1 MPVRVFPVHQIYGF
15 EDFSFKNPQIN
26 GRQSGMLEKLQ
37 ILKSI
42 KPRLKNPTTFHL
54 VNSGKLLN
62 IMEPQFFSICTMGI
76 R

>member
-1 MPVRVFPVHQIYGF
+1 
-15 EDFSFKNPQIN
+15 
-26 GRQSGMLEKLQ
+26 MLEKLQ
-37 ILKSI
+37 ILKSV